1 MSEEQIRTEID
12 KAAGNN
18 KIEGYDVSL
27 EENDLIL
34 RIFEKYKGDYG
45 DKAIDSLLYGLVTE
59 VNDMKEGSSY
69 EKHKK

>member
-27 EENDLIL
+27 EEKDLIL

>member
-1 MSEEQIRTEID
+1 MSEEQIKTEID

-18 KIEGYDVSL
+18 KIEGYDISL
-27 EENDLIL
+27 EEKDLIL

>member
-18 KIEGYDVSL
+18 KIEGYDISL
-27 EENDLIL
+27 EEKDLIL

>member
-1 MSEEQIRTEID
+1 MSEERIRTEID

-18 KIEGYDVSL
+18 KIEGYDISL
-27 EENDLIL
+27 EEKDLIL

>member
-12 KAAGNN
+12 KAVGNN
-18 KIEGYDVSL
+18 KIEGYDVSF
-27 EENDLIL
+27 EEKDLIL

-59 VNDMKEGSSY
+59 VNERRFRCC
-69 EKHKK
+69 

>member
-12 KAAGNN
+12 KAVGNN

-27 EENDLIL
+27 EEKDLIL